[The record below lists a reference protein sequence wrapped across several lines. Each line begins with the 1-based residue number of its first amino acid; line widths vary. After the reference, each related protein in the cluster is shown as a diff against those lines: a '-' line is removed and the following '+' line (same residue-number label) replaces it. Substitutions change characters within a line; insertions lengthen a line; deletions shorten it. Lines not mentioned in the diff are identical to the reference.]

1 MKITRALH
9 LYCVTLKERYDNSYA
24 ITKINT
30 MKKLLLISL
39 AALASLTAGAQTTE
53 TAHEINAPVKSV
65 IIYLTNAEVSHSKQ
79 VTLNAGRNRVV
90 FTGLSAKLIP
100 KSIQATA
107 TGDVNILS
115 ISEQINFLSKLAE
128 NPRIK
133 QLKDSVTMLN
143 ENISRINGEREAYQI
158 EKDLL
163 LENKSIGGTEKG
175 VVNAELKLA
184 ADFYRARIKEINAE
198 MLKLT
203 TRLTQLNEALSKSNQ
218 QLYELNAKH
227 NLPTADVTILINS
240 PARVTSTIDLHYL
253 VTDAAWQANYD
264 LRAEDVDKPIQLT
277 YRARVYNNTGID
289 WNDVKVK
296 LSTADP
302 NKSASK
308 PELEAW
314 YLDFNTGS
322 YNQSYNYNYN
332 YQQQNAPQSNTSL
345 YEGYLNTTNVGGN
358 TGLDYSAKQEYRQ
371 EKFKQ
376 QVQFEQIQVS
386 ELSAEFDIKS
396 PYSIPSDAKPYF
408 VDVTSYNLPANYQH
422 YSVPKMDRDAFLLA
436 RITGW
441 EDLDLV
447 EGPANV
453 YYGGTYIGQSYIHT
467 RSVDDT
473 LMLSLGRDNKV
484 IVTRTKLKDFSSV
497 KSLSGTK
504 KETFTYEM
512 TVKNNRKAP
521 IKIDLLDQLPI
532 SKQNEIEVEVLE
544 LSKAEQDLPTG
555 KLTWN
560 MTLAPGE
567 SKKVQ
572 LSYSIKYPKN
582 KSVQTKKYKAA
593 PRAKF

>member
-1 MKITRALH
+1 
-9 LYCVTLKERYDNSYA
+9 
-24 ITKINT
+24 
-30 MKKLLLISL
+30 MKKLILL
-39 AALASLTAGAQTTE
+39 ALSAVAGLPAVAQTE
-53 TAHEINAPVKSV
+53 TTQEVNAPVKSV
-65 IIYLTNAEVSHSKQ
+65 IIYLTNAEVSHTKQ
-79 VTLNAGRNRVV
+79 VTLNAGRNRIV

-107 TGDVNILS
+107 SGEVSILS
-115 ISEQINFLSKLAE
+115 VSEQINFLSKLAE

-133 QLKDSVTMLN
+133 QLKDSVLVLN
-143 ENISRINGEREAYQI
+143 ESMARIRGEKDAYEI
-158 EKDLL
+158 EKNML
-163 LENKSIGGTEKG
+163 LENKSIGGNEKG
-175 VVNAELKLA
+175 VAIAELKLA
-184 ADFYRARIKEINAE
+184 ADFYRARIKEINTE
-198 MLKLT
+198 ILRLDTK
-203 TRLTQLNEALSKSNQ
+203 LTQLSETLKRSNQ

-227 NLPTADVTILINS
+227 NLPTADVTILVNV
-240 PARVTSTIDLHYL
+240 AAKTVSTIDLHYI

-308 PELEAW
+308 PEIETW
-314 YLDFNTGS
+314 NLDFSTGTYGS
-322 YNQSYNYNYN
+322 GSQYGSGNYNYS
-332 YQQQNAPQSNTSL
+332 QQDIPQSNTSL
-345 YEGYLNTTNVGGN
+345 YEGYLNTAGVATDDLEISGKKE
-358 TGLDYSAKQEYRQ
+358 YKQQ
-371 EKFKQ
+371 QFKQ

-386 ELSAEFDIKS
+386 ELSAEFDIKT

-453 YYGGTYIGQSYIHT
+453 YYGGTYVGQSYIHT

-473 LMLSLGRDNKV
+473 LLLSLGRDNKV
-484 IVTRTKLKDFSSV
+484 VVTRTKLKDFSSI

-512 TVKNNRKAP
+512 VVKNNRKAP
-521 IKIDLLDQLPI
+521 VNIDLIDQLPI
-532 SKQNEIEVEVLE
+532 SKQNEIEVEAIE

-555 KLTWN
+555 KLTWK

-582 KSVQTKKYKAA
+582 KAIQTRKTKSAS
-593 PRAKF
+593 RAKF